1 VSPRHLSICASTEL
15 GTQAHVVIPEVL
27 DGCWGFELRSEC
39 LCGKYFYQLNH
50 LPTSP
55 SSAKSGS
62 SSDLCCL
69 QLRKSNWLQVPSF
82 DSVHRT
88 LSTCPLAG
96 SITGSSE
103 TKMHEIDSYCQ
114 IIIAGTPGH
123 SGPCLSS
130 QHLGSG
136 GKKIRSSWVFLVTQR
151 VGDQPGL
158 HEILF
163 QGNTE
168 QTDRTRETFQQ
179 LKDLPHRR
187 ADQNSEW

>member
-1 VSPRHLSICASTEL
+1 MPPPNWEYRLT
-15 GTQAHVVIPEVL
+15 
-27 DGCWGFELRSEC
+27 C
-39 LCGKYFYQLNH
+39 LCGKHFYRLSH
-50 LPTSP
+50 LPTSL

-69 QLRKSNWLQVPSF
+69 QLRKSNWLHVPSF

-103 TKMHEIDSYCQ
+103 TKMYEINSYCQ
-114 IIIAGTPGH
+114 IIIAGTARH
-123 SGPCLSS
+123 NGPCLSS

-136 GKKIRSSWVFLVTQR
+136 GKRSGSSWVFLVTQR
-151 VGDQPGL
+151 VGGQPGL

-168 QTDRTRETFQQ
+168 QTDRAIETFQQ
-179 LKDLPHRR
+179 LKICPTGMRTR
-187 ADQNSEW
+187 IQNGRTHGPTTWSW